1 VATVR
6 ERARARVP
14 ALPSR
19 WAELPLA
26 LVLGAL
32 AVGVAG
38 LLSVR
43 QFAGAASVSE
53 QISRLER
60 QKVELQARNNE
71 LEAQLS
77 YLASLPRIEQEA
89 RSRLGMVR
97 PQEFIYV
104 PVEAGGPPE
113 PKLPDRYWP
122 QEEPAPPPASQP
134 WWHRLLS
141 WLPLP

>member
-1 VATVR
+1 MATVR
-6 ERARARVP
+6 QRARTRLP

-26 LVLGAL
+26 LVVGAL
-32 AVGVAG
+32 AIGIAG
-38 LLSVR
+38 LVSVQ
-43 QFAGAASVSE
+43 QFAGAASVSDR
-53 QISRLER
+53 ISQLER
-60 QKVELQARNNE
+60 QRVELQARNGE
-71 LEAQLS
+71 LEAELS
-77 YLASLPRIEQEA
+77 YLSSLPRIEQEA

-97 PQEFIYV
+97 PKEVIYV
-104 PVEAGGPPE
+104 PVGAGGPPG

-122 QEEPAPPPASQP
+122 QQEPVPSPAPRP